1 MAGMEISQLWLDTP
15 QVSFKSGG
23 NPSKLCVCVY
33 LYMIHMCSAALE
45 SMGQVRLLHPIYDL
59 MLAIQMNDE
68 YGKTRNVRK
77 MECDPI

>member
-1 MAGMEISQLWLDTP
+1 
-15 QVSFKSGG
+15 
-23 NPSKLCVCVY
+23 
-33 LYMIHMCSAALE
+33 MIHMCSAALE